1 MNLAGEMPME
11 NGSKEA
17 SWGLWVPP
25 CRPAFGGVPEPQ
37 EASVSENLTLCPA
50 APCLLEP
57 REPAASRCLARAHG
71 RGLKALSS
79 READPRAAAQ
89 AGVRGCQPEELG
101 KGSPQALHIPG
112 GSWLPEP
119 SQANLQLAGPAPVL
133 KEGKF
138 AEATEEPEANPPVK
152 MGRNHRPASRG
163 GTQVAL
169 ACLCLA
175 HPKAHPLFQ
184 GTDGWTHEGSNRGD
198 GPAAQ
203 VTSGTWE
210 SPGTSR
216 RRWRSEEERTPQDG
230 ARPQGQSLSSPPQ
243 EEEPPTAPHLPGP
256 LCAQEPSIAGPGPD
270 TRGSPAGLGSDM
282 EDLTSGKL
290 KSTSRWPR
298 PSADISARWPGPPI
312 PWAPGAKPLEG
323 HHRSRQFRLGSG
335 RPQRAARTVPTP
347 ASPGAGPR
355 GRFPPPAPTGRAR
368 ARPALSSVP
377 RRAPGA
383 RTPSAQPAYP
393 GRRDARALRLW
404 KSRPAGAARSAP
416 AGLCGP
422 RRLDE
427 GPGAPGAPGPPPPL
441 RRGRALSPLPLAACP
456 ARLPVQSGGGPEGSA
471 QRPPDRA
478 GEPAARP
485 SCPRA
490 RRRRGA
496 DHSPRTGCR
505 SGGKRHSGC
514 APEGG
519 GPRRPRS
526 RPHDPGRPPATPD
539 PRPPLTCCSSAGT
552 RGLGVAGAPA
562 PPAGAP
568 RRRLPA
574 PRGPR
579 PAPPP
584 ARPAARGAGAPRA
597 AARAPRAP
605 STLPAPASAQATCP
619 VPSDDSLVPGRRPA
633 LAPLRREVP
642 GAPAPCHRVANG
654 KCPVPGAPRS
664 FPRRPFR
671 KEKAQPQTRVLG
683 AGPQP
688 CPPSL
693 SPAGPALVQD
703 ATL

>member
-1 MNLAGEMPME
+1 MEAGSGPPEMGERSRPPGVSCGTE
-11 NGSKEA
+11 KRG
-17 SWGLWVPP
+17 WG
-25 CRPAFGGVPEPQ
+25 
-37 EASVSENLTLCPA
+37 
-50 APCLLEP
+50 
-57 REPAASRCLARAHG
+57 H
-71 RGLKALSS
+71 AL
-79 READPRAAAQ
+79 R
-89 AGVRGCQPEELG
+89 
-101 KGSPQALHIPG
+101 
-112 GSWLPEP
+112 
-119 SQANLQLAGPAPVL
+119 SQL
-133 KEGKF
+133 
-138 AEATEEPEANPPVK
+138 
-152 MGRNHRPASRG
+152 
-163 GTQVAL
+163 
-169 ACLCLA
+169 
-175 HPKAHPLFQ
+175 
-184 GTDGWTHEGSNRGD
+184 
-198 GPAAQ
+198 
-203 VTSGTWE
+203 
-210 SPGTSR
+210 
-216 RRWRSEEERTPQDG
+216 
-230 ARPQGQSLSSPPQ
+230 LSSPPRSPW
-243 EEEPPTAPHLPGP
+243 PPPSSHCTVGETEVYIAVAAPQRRHLRSLARAPPSPGHP
-256 LCAQEPSIAGPGPD
+256 EPSPSRATTVPASSALAQGGPSGPPGLSPPRPPPGRVPEAGSRHQRPPD
-270 TRGSPAGLGSDM
+270 APALGQRSAPSLAAPQALGRRPLSLPTRDVGTLARSACGSP
-282 EDLTSGKL
+282 
-290 KSTSRWPR
+290 
-298 PSADISARWPGPPI
+298 
-312 PWAPGAKPLEG
+312 
-323 HHRSRQFRLGSG
+323 
-335 RPQRAARTVPTP
+335 
-347 ASPGAGPR
+347 GPR
-355 GRFPPPAPTGRAR
+355 GPPAPL
-368 ARPALSSVP
+368 RPA
-377 RRAPGA
+377 
-383 RTPSAQPAYP
+383 SA
-393 GRRDARALRLW
+393 
-404 KSRPAGAARSAP
+404 AP
-416 AGLCGP
+416 AGSTRARGPGRTGAAPAPAPGPRALAPSP
-422 RRLDE
+422 RRLPRAPS
-427 GPGAPGAPGPPPPL
+427 GPVGGRPGGV
-441 RRGRALSPLPLAACP
+441 RAA
-456 ARLPVQSGGGPEGSA
+456 
-471 QRPPDRA
+471 PPDRA

-496 DHSPRTGCR
+496 DHSPRTGRR

>member
-216 RRWRSEEERTPQDG
+216 RRWRSEEEQTPQDG

-282 EDLTSGKL
+282 EDLTAVGETEVYIAVAAPQRRHLRSLARAPPSPGHPEPSPSRATTVPASSALAQGGPSGPPGL
-290 KSTSRWPR
+290 SPPR
-298 PSADISARWPGPPI
+298 PPPG
-312 PWAPGAKPLEG
+312 
-323 HHRSRQFRLGSG
+323 R
-335 RPQRAARTVPTP
+335 VPE
-347 ASPGAGPR
+347 A
-355 GRFPPPAPTGRAR
+355 
-368 ARPALSSVP
+368 
-377 RRAPGA
+377 GA

-427 GPGAPGAPGPPPPL
+427 GPGPRAH
-441 RRGRALSPLPLAACP
+441 RGRPRPCAGAA
-456 ARLPVQSGGGPEGSA
+456 
-471 QRPPDRA
+471 
-478 GEPAARP
+478 
-485 SCPRA
+485 
-490 RRRRGA
+490 
-496 DHSPRTGCR
+496 
-505 SGGKRHSGC
+505 
-514 APEGG
+514 
-519 GPRRPRS
+519 RS
-526 RPHDPGRPPATPD
+526 RPFPSPPAPRAFRSSRGAARRGPRSAPRPGWGAGGAPELP
-539 PRPPLTCCSSAGT
+539 PRPP
-552 RGLGVAGAPA
+552 
-562 PPAGAP
+562 PAG
-568 RRRLPA
+568 R
-574 PRGPR
+574 
-579 PAPPP
+579 
-584 ARPAARGAGAPRA
+584 
-597 AARAPRAP
+597 
-605 STLPAPASAQATCP
+605 
-619 VPSDDSLVPGRRPA
+619 
-633 LAPLRREVP
+633 
-642 GAPAPCHRVANG
+642 
-654 KCPVPGAPRS
+654 
-664 FPRRPFR
+664 
-671 KEKAQPQTRVLG
+671 
-683 AGPQP
+683 GPQP
-688 CPPSL
+688 SNRL
-693 SPAGPALVQD
+693 SERREETQRLRA
-703 ATL
+703 